1 MAKQNKK
8 KKGAPKKKQ
17 LQSNFPTKKETVE
30 VKDGVISYEEGITV
44 GELAENISLLSS
56 TLNGIRKR

>member
-44 GELAENISLLSS
+44 GELEEKL
-56 TLNGIRKR
+56 G

>member
-30 VKDGVISYEEGITV
+30 VK
-44 GELAENISLLSS
+44 A
-56 TLNGIRKR
+56 GIRSVPNRNDFGRNGQVSRPARCQTAVSRCP

>member
-30 VKDGVISYEEGITV
+30 VKDGVTCRK
-44 GELAENISLLSS
+44 
-56 TLNGIRKR
+56 IRTNPCKCY

>member
-30 VKDGVISYEEGITV
+30 VKMVYFLMKK
-44 GELAENISLLSS
+44 ELQLVNLQK
-56 TLNGIRKR
+56 N